1 MGTMKQSLVAIGVLA
16 ILLGLGIAILVWRT
30 GYSVS
35 EMDWDSDGETSL
47 GEMWRSIDVG
57 RRPTKKDGME
67 CQEFYSLK
75 DGLPIRIVCPDKSES
90 MIK

>member
-1 MGTMKQSLVAIGVLA
+1 MLN
-16 ILLGLGIAILVWRT
+16 LGIAILVWRT
-30 GYSVS
+30 GYSIS

-57 RRPTKKDGME
+57 RRSTAKNGME

-75 DGLPIRIVCPDKSES
+75 SGLPVRIDCPNKSERA
-90 MIK
+90 IK